1 MTNEENLNVNI
12 EQILAAIL
20 KTVKK
25 INVTVED
32 LVADYG
38 DYSVA
43 IDQEEDGT
51 LTFKLVENES
61 R

>member
-1 MTNEENLNVNI
+1 MTDENLNVNI

-20 KTVKK
+20 KTEGK
-25 INVTVED
+25 ITVSIED

-43 IDQEEDGT
+43 IDQEEDGS
-51 LTFKLVENES
+51 LTFRLVDNES